1 MEAKMRADT
10 GEAIKK
16 GGNDGCVIVYFR
28 RSLLLIEIH
37 SGHKFKVN
45 SIF

>member
-1 MEAKMRADT
+1 MRTDT
-10 GEAIKK
+10 GEAIEK

-28 RSLLLIEIH
+28 RLLLLIEIH
-37 SGHKFKVN
+37 LRHKFKVN